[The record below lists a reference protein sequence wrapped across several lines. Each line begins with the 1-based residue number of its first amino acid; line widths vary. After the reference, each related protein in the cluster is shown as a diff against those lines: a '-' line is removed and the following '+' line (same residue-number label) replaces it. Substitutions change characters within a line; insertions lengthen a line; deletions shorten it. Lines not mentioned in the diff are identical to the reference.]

1 MTKQTL
7 QSLILVRGIKNKVF
21 VGYEEDGHGTRDP
34 VLYRVGNV
42 LDGGLCRQPARL
54 MITYLGTSKKA
65 NFCLASHLYDVL
77 ATKRDIQRY
86 LTYGSQ
92 YVLHPFPSNLFKAHW
107 SGP

>member
-42 LDGGLCRQPARL
+42 LDGGFIGHGGTIPSRSASQIEKLMRRL
-54 MITYLGTSKKA
+54 T
-65 NFCLASHLYDVL
+65 LYDVYIIV
-77 ATKRDIQRY
+77 AKEEA
-86 LTYGSQ
+86 S
-92 YVLHPFPSNLFKAHW
+92 
-107 SGP
+107 